1 MSAYPDEIVI
11 EAGRGAR
18 RYWSDLWLY
27 RELLYFLAWRD
38 IVVRYKQTA
47 IGVAWALIQPL
58 LLMVILTFVFGRL
71 AKLPSD
77 GIPYSLLVLC
87 GLLPWFFFSQA
98 FSSASSSLIGNA
110 NMVSRIYFP
119 RMLIPLSAVA
129 VCLVDFAITFGLL
142 IVYALVSGVLPD
154 WRVIALPG
162 FLLLAISTAVGAG
175 LWIAALNV
183 KYRDFRYVVPYLV
196 QVGMYISPVGFNSA
210 LVPEKWRFV
219 YALNPMVGVIDGFR
233 WSFLGGRTEL
243 FLPGLFLSVLLSLG
257 LLVSGI
263 VYFRKTERLFADLI

>member
-11 EAGRGAR
+11 EAGRGTR

-47 IGVAWALIQPL
+47 IGVAWALLQPL
-58 LLMVILTFVFGRL
+58 LLMIILTFVFGRL

-87 GLLPWFFFSQA
+87 GLLPWYFFSQA

-162 FLLLAISTAVGAG
+162 FLLLAIATAVGAG

-196 QVGMYISPVGFNSA
+196 QIGMYISPVGFNSV
-210 LVPEKWRFV
+210 LVPDHLRIV

-243 FLPGLFLSVLLSLG
+243 FLPGLFLSVLLSLV

-263 VYFRKTERLFADLI
+263 VYFRKTERQFADLI

>member
-58 LLMVILTFVFGRL
+58 LLMIILTFVFGRL

-196 QVGMYISPVGFNSA
+196 QIGMYISPVGFNSA
-210 LVPEKWRFV
+210 LVPEKWRIV

-263 VYFRKTERLFADLI
+263 AYFRKTERQFADLI

>member
-1 MSAYPDEIVI
+1 MSTYPNEIVI

-58 LLMVILTFVFGRL
+58 LLMIILTFVFGRL

-196 QVGMYISPVGFNSA
+196 QIGMYISPVGFNSV
-210 LVPEKWRFV
+210 LVPEKWRIV

-233 WSFLGGRTEL
+233 WSLLGGRTAL
-243 FLPGLFLSVLLSLG
+243 FLPGLFLSVLLSLA

-263 VYFRKTERLFADLI
+263 AYFRKTERHFADLI

>member
-1 MSAYPDEIVI
+1 LSAYPNEIVI

-38 IVVRYKQTA
+38 VVVRYKQTA
-47 IGVAWALIQPL
+47 IGVAWVLLQPL
-58 LLMVILTFVFGRL
+58 VLMVILTFVFGRL
-71 AKLPSD
+71 AKLPSE
-77 GIPYSLLVLC
+77 GVPYSLMVLC

-98 FSSASSSLIGNA
+98 FSNASGSLIGNA
-110 NMVSRIYFP
+110 NMVSKIYFP
-119 RMLIPLSAVA
+119 RMIIPLSAVA

-142 IVYALVSGVLPD
+142 ILFALISGVLPD

-162 FLLLAISTAVGAG
+162 FLVLAIATAIGAG

-183 KYRDFRYVVPYLV
+183 KYRDFRYVVPFLV
-196 QVGMYISPVGFNSA
+196 QIGMYISPVGFSGS
-210 LVPEKWRFV
+210 LVPEKWRIV
-219 YALNPMVGVIDGFR
+219 YSLNPMVGVIDGFR
-233 WSFLGGRTEL
+233 WSLLGGRTEL
-243 FLPGLFLSVLLSLG
+243 FLPGLFMSAVLSLG

-263 VYFRKTERLFADLI
+263 AFFRKTERQFADFI

>member
-110 NMVSRIYFP
+110 NMVSKIYFP
-119 RMLIPLSAVA
+119 RMIIPLSAVA
-129 VCLVDFAITFGLL
+129 VCLVDFAITFSLL
-142 IVYALVSGVLPD
+142 IIFALVSGVLPD

-162 FLLLAISTAVGAG
+162 FLVLSIATAVGAG

-183 KYRDFRYVVPYLV
+183 KYRDFRYVVPFLV
-196 QVGMYISPVGFNSA
+196 QAGMYISPVGFNSA
-210 LVPEKWRFV
+210 VVPEKWRV
-219 YALNPMVGVIDGFR
+219 IYALNPMVGVIDGFR
-233 WSFLGGRTEL
+233 WSLLGGRTEL
-243 FLPGLFLSVLLSLG
+243 FLPGLLLSAVLSLA

-263 VYFRKTERLFADLI
+263 AFFRKTERQFADLI

>member
-77 GIPYSLLVLC
+77 GIPSLFVAGTLRTAAVVFLLAGIQQRVQQPHWQCEHGLQDLFSPDAHPAQC
-87 GLLPWFFFSQA
+87 GS
-98 FSSASSSLIGNA
+98 G
-110 NMVSRIYFP
+110 
-119 RMLIPLSAVA
+119 
-129 VCLVDFAITFGLL
+129 
-142 IVYALVSGVLPD
+142 VSG
-154 WRVIALPG
+154 
-162 FLLLAISTAVGAG
+162 
-175 LWIAALNV
+175 
-183 KYRDFRYVVPYLV
+183 
-196 QVGMYISPVGFNSA
+196 
-210 LVPEKWRFV
+210 
-219 YALNPMVGVIDGFR
+219 
-233 WSFLGGRTEL
+233 
-243 FLPGLFLSVLLSLG
+243 
-257 LLVSGI
+257 
-263 VYFRKTERLFADLI
+263 

>member
-142 IVYALVSGVLPD
+142 IVYALMSGVLPD

-196 QVGMYISPVGFNSA
+196 QIGMYVSPVGFSSV
-210 LVPEKWRFV
+210 LVPEKWRIV

-233 WSFLGGRTEL
+233 WSLLGGRTEL

-263 VYFRKTERLFADLI
+263 AYFRKTERHFADLI

>member
-183 KYRDFRYVVPYLV
+183 KYRDFRYVVPYMV
-196 QVGMYISPVGFNSA
+196 QIGMYISPVGFNSA
-210 LVPEKWRFV
+210 LVPEKWRIV

-243 FLPGLFLSVLLSLG
+243 FLPGLFLSVILSLG

-263 VYFRKTERLFADLI
+263 AYFRKTERHFADLI

>member
-110 NMVSRIYFP
+110 NMVSKIYFP
-119 RMLIPLSAVA
+119 RMIIPLSAVA
-129 VCLVDFAITFGLL
+129 VCLVDFAITFSLL
-142 IVYALVSGVLPD
+142 IIFALVSGVLPD

-162 FLLLAISTAVGAG
+162 FLVLSIATAVGAG

-183 KYRDFRYVVPYLV
+183 KYRDFRYVVPLLV
-196 QVGMYISPVGFNSA
+196 QAGMYISPVGFNSA
-210 LVPEKWRFV
+210 VVPEKWRV
-219 YALNPMVGVIDGFR
+219 IYALNPMVGVIDGFR
-233 WSFLGGRTEL
+233 WSLLGGRTEL
-243 FLPGLFLSVLLSLG
+243 FLPGLLLSAVLSLA

-263 VYFRKTERLFADLI
+263 AFFRKTERQFADLI

>member
-98 FSSASSSLIGNA
+98 FSSASSSLVGNA

-142 IVYALVSGVLPD
+142 IVYALMSGVLPD

-162 FLLLAISTAVGAG
+162 FLLLAIATAVGAG

-196 QVGMYISPVGFNSA
+196 QIGMYISPVGFNSA
-210 LVPEKWRFV
+210 LVPEKWRIV

-263 VYFRKTERLFADLI
+263 AYFRKTERHFADLI

>member
-142 IVYALVSGVLPD
+142 IVLALIYGVLPD

-162 FLLLAISTAVGAG
+162 FLLLAIATAVGAG
-175 LWIAALNV
+175 LWLAALNV
-183 KYRDFRYVVPYLV
+183 KYRDFRYVVPYMV
-196 QVGMYISPVGFNSA
+196 QIGMYISPVGFNSA
-210 LVPEKWRFV
+210 LVPEKWRIV

-233 WSFLGGRTEL
+233 WSFLGGTTEI
-243 FLPGLFLSVLLSLG
+243 FLPGLFLSVLLSVA

-263 VYFRKTERLFADLI
+263 VYFRKTERQFADLI

>member
-47 IGVAWALIQPL
+47 IGLAWALLQPL

-71 AKLPSD
+71 AKLPSE
-77 GIPYSLLVLC
+77 GVPYALLVLC
-87 GLLPWFFFSQA
+87 GLLPWYFFAQA
-98 FSSASSSLIGNA
+98 FGNASNSLIGNA
-110 NMVSRIYFP
+110 NMVSKIYFP
-119 RMLIPLSAVA
+119 RMIIPLSAVI

-142 IVYALVSGVLPD
+142 ILFALISGVFPD
-154 WRVIALPG
+154 WRIIALPG
-162 FLLLAISTAVGAG
+162 FLLLAIATAVGAG

-183 KYRDFRYVVPYLV
+183 KYRDFRYIVPFLV
-196 QVGMYISPVGFNSA
+196 QAGMYISPVGFKSA
-210 LVPEKWRFV
+210 LVPENWRIV
-219 YALNPMVGVIDGFR
+219 YALNPMVGVIEGFR
-233 WSFLGGRTEL
+233 WSLLGGRTEL
-243 FLPGLFLSVLLSLG
+243 FLPGLLISTVFSFVLLAA
-257 LLVSGI
+257 GI
-263 VYFRKTERLFADLI
+263 AFFRKTERQFADLI

>member
-196 QVGMYISPVGFNSA
+196 QIGMYISPVGFNSA
-210 LVPEKWRFV
+210 LVPEKWRIV

-263 VYFRKTERLFADLI
+263 AYFRKTERLFADLI

>member
-1 MSAYPDEIVI
+1 MSAYPSEIVI

-47 IGVAWALIQPL
+47 IGVAWALLQPL
-58 LLMVILTFVFGRL
+58 LLMIILTFVFGRL
-71 AKLPSD
+71 AKLPSE

-98 FSSASSSLIGNA
+98 FSNASNSLIGNA
-110 NMVSRIYFP
+110 NMVSKIYFP
-119 RMLIPLSAVA
+119 RMIIPLSAVA
-129 VCLVDFAITFGLL
+129 VSLVDFAITFGLL
-142 IVYALVSGVLPD
+142 IIFALVSGVLPD

-162 FLLLAISTAVGAG
+162 FLVLAIATAVGAG

-183 KYRDFRYVVPYLV
+183 KYRDFRYVVPFLV

-210 LVPEKWRFV
+210 LVPEKWRV
-219 YALNPMVGVIDGFR
+219 IYALNR
-233 WSFLGGRTEL
+233 WYSAAL
-243 FLPGLFLSVLLSLG
+243 F
-257 LLVSGI
+257 SGTC
-263 VYFRKTERLFADLI
+263 YPAFHTHKPWNLRPTA

>member
-183 KYRDFRYVVPYLV
+183 KYRDFRYVVPYMV
-196 QVGMYISPVGFNSA
+196 QIGMYISPVGFNSA
-210 LVPEKWRFV
+210 LVPEKWRIV

-263 VYFRKTERLFADLI
+263 AYFRKTERQFADLI

>member
-210 LVPEKWRFV
+210 LVPEKWRIV

-263 VYFRKTERLFADLI
+263 AYFRKTERQFADLI

>member
-1 MSAYPDEIVI
+1 
-11 EAGRGAR
+11 
-18 RYWSDLWLY
+18 
-27 RELLYFLAWRD
+27 
-38 IVVRYKQTA
+38 
-47 IGVAWALIQPL
+47 
-58 LLMVILTFVFGRL
+58 
-71 AKLPSD
+71 
-77 GIPYSLLVLC
+77 
-87 GLLPWFFFSQA
+87 
-98 FSSASSSLIGNA
+98 
-110 NMVSRIYFP
+110 
-119 RMLIPLSAVA
+119 MLIPLSAVA

-142 IVYALVSGVLPD
+142 IVYALVSGILPD

-196 QVGMYISPVGFNSA
+196 QIGMYISPVGFNSA
-210 LVPEKWRFV
+210 LVPEKWRIV

-263 VYFRKTERLFADLI
+263 AYFRKTERQFADLI

>member
-110 NMVSRIYFP
+110 NMVSKIYFP
-119 RMLIPLSAVA
+119 RMIIPFSAVA

-162 FLLLAISTAVGAG
+162 FLLLAISTAIGAG

-183 KYRDFRYVVPYLV
+183 KYRDFRYVVPYMV
-196 QVGMYISPVGFNSA
+196 QIGLYISPVGFNSA
-210 LVPEKWRFV
+210 LVPEKWRIV

-243 FLPGLFLSVLLSLG
+243 FLPGLFLSVILSLG

-263 VYFRKTERLFADLI
+263 AYFRKTERHFADLI

>member
-1 MSAYPDEIVI
+1 MSAYPNEIVI

-47 IGVAWALIQPL
+47 IGVAWALLQPL

-71 AKLPSD
+71 AKLPSE
-77 GIPYSLLVLC
+77 GIPYSLMVLC

-98 FSSASSSLIGNA
+98 FSNASSSLIGNA
-110 NMVSRIYFP
+110 NMVSKIYFP
-119 RMLIPLSAVA
+119 RMIIPLSAVA

-142 IVYALVSGVLPD
+142 ILFALVSGVLPD
-154 WRVIALPG
+154 WRIIALPG
-162 FLLLAISTAVGAG
+162 FLVLAIATAVGAG
-175 LWIAALNV
+175 LWVAALNV
-183 KYRDFRYVVPYLV
+183 KYRDFRYVVPFMV
-196 QVGMYISPVGFNSA
+196 QIGMYVSPVGFNSA
-210 LVPEKWRFV
+210 LVPEKLRLL

-233 WSFLGGRTEL
+233 WSLLGGRTEL
-243 FLPGLFLSVLLSLG
+243 FLPGLFLSVVLSLV

-263 VYFRKTERLFADLI
+263 AFFRKTERQFADLI

>member
-142 IVYALVSGVLPD
+142 IVYALISGVLPD

-243 FLPGLFLSVLLSLG
+243 FVPGLFLSVLLSLG

-263 VYFRKTERLFADLI
+263 AYFRKTERLFADLI

>member
-11 EAGRGAR
+11 EAGRGVR

-110 NMVSRIYFP
+110 NMVSKIYFP
-119 RMLIPLSAVA
+119 RMIIPLSAVA
-129 VCLVDFAITFGLL
+129 VCLVDFAITFSLL
-142 IVYALVSGVLPD
+142 ISFALVSGVLPD

-196 QVGMYISPVGFNSA
+196 QIGMYVSPVGFSSV
-210 LVPEKWRFV
+210 LVPEKWRIV

-263 VYFRKTERLFADLI
+263 AYFRKTERHFADLI

>member
-47 IGVAWALIQPL
+47 IGVAWALLQPL
-58 LLMVILTFVFGRL
+58 LLMIILTFVFGRL
-71 AKLPSD
+71 AKLPS
-77 GIPYSLLVLC
+77 GNIPYSLLVLC

-98 FSSASSSLIGNA
+98 FSNASSSLIGNA

-119 RMLIPLSAVA
+119 RMLIPLSAVV
-129 VCLVDFAITFGLL
+129 VCLVDFGITFGLL
-142 IVYALVSGVLPD
+142 ILFALVSGVLPD

-162 FLLLAISTAVGAG
+162 FLLLAIATAVGAG

-183 KYRDFRYVVPYLV
+183 KYRDFRYVVPFLV
-196 QVGMYISPVGFNSA
+196 QIGMYISPVGFNSV
-210 LVPEKWRFV
+210 LVPDKWRIV

-233 WSFLGGRTEL
+233 WSLLGGRTEL
-243 FLPGLFLSVLLSLG
+243 FLPGLFLSVLLSLA

-263 VYFRKTERLFADLI
+263 AYFRSTERYFADLI